1 MKALFVV
8 VVAVLSLSLA
18 KCRASDDVVLT
29 AWPQGPHF
37 YLGEPIVL
45 SCGVKRNSSQVW
57 TYNWFRHNLSE
68 ASTPS
73 RAHRVRHH
81 IYSISA
87 LTFEDSGTYWCRAEN
102 RGTNTTLL
110 SNPVSISVTA
120 DSPPASMDVL
130 PDSSQHLQGGNFSL
144 HCSANGGETAG
155 WTLRQLRSLQLED
168 RVSLERPDKFSF
180 NNITGGLSGL
190 YWCEAARGDRRSNAI
205 NIIVSDVI
213 LQTPARPVKEGQTV
227 TLLCKTST
235 NFKVFI
241 NKDGVTFLDNITI
254 TVENVTKAHEGFY
267 KCVNSANVE
276 SPESWLS
283 VKGTSKDHLEK
294 EKPFIATWVWPVC
307 AIIIILLLIPVIF
320 LLVRSLRHFAFS
332 ENE

>member
-8 VVAVLSLSLA
+8 VVA
-18 KCRASDDVVLT
+18 
-29 AWPQGPHF
+29 
-37 YLGEPIVL
+37 
-45 SCGVKRNSSQVW
+45 
-57 TYNWFRHNLSE
+57 
-68 ASTPS
+68 
-73 RAHRVRHH
+73 
-81 IYSISA
+81 A

-120 DSPPASMDVL
+120 
-130 PDSSQHLQGGNFSL
+130 
-144 HCSANGGETAG
+144 
-155 WTLRQLRSLQLED
+155 
-168 RVSLERPDKFSF
+168 
-180 NNITGGLSGL
+180 
-190 YWCEAARGDRRSNAI
+190 
-205 NIIVSDVI
+205 DVI

-283 VKGTSKDHLEK
+283 VK
-294 EKPFIATWVWPVC
+294 ATWVWPVC

-320 LLVRSLRHFAFS
+320 LLVRSLRKRVKLCPRSGTFNTLQEMPRTKQDVTEIQWDLAWMEMTNLLDKPHTVS
-332 ENE
+332 